1 MVRPD
6 LGPDPL
12 SERRR
17 AFETTVES
25 GLVSGII
32 SAFPTAGILALG
44 GIFAGYGPAAPFYAI
59 VSVLSPGA
67 LEIAREDH
75 AAGDPVT
82 FLQQQFIGG
91 FGICLILGAI
101 SGVIFAIGIRKRT
114 IRGGIRYVLGG
125 LHGVLMMCIF
135 YLGALQIVGAMA
147 DLEVDSL
154 SLSTLVGWPILVLAH
169 IAHGLVLAWVIRSR
183 LTEQGPAFG
192 PPAPS

>member
-59 VSVLSPGA
+59 VSIMSPGA
-67 LEIAREDH
+67 LEVARADY
-75 AAGDPVT
+75 AANDPIT

-91 FGICLILGAI
+91 FGICLMLGAI

-114 IRGGIRYVLGG
+114 IRGWIRYVLGG
-125 LHGVLMMCIF
+125 LHGVVMMCLF
-135 YLGALQIVGAMA
+135 YLGALQIVGAVA
-147 DLEVDSL
+147 GLETDAM
-154 SLSTLVGWPILVLAH
+154 SLSTLVGWPILVVAH
-169 IAHGLVLAWVIRSR
+169 IVHGVVLSWVIRSR
-183 LTEQGPAFG
+183 LTDQGPAFG
-192 PPAPS
+192 PTTPA